1 MTIKDCEARV
11 DTIKRR
17 FEEFF
22 NCEIDVAIFL
32 FGKAGIGERRDY
44 LFQLCS
50 EWPGWYLRGT
60 KGEAIFGRTGMAVIM
75 YPFAI
80 DFPGEFDM
88 ALCHE
93 LGHIFFC
100 CENAEL
106 YMRVNSIESID
117 DEGGMAKL
125 GLALWNECIAQSI
138 ANFVLNREPADIPF
152 DKQEQLMAYL
162 YDALP
167 GVNPKKTALAQK
179 QADFLREGF
188 KLIPYSLGLYCAM
201 YLTDPTIACLFE
213 ENPNAARGLEDC
225 SEAEEN
231 AIFKILTMV
240 DEQLAKEDFWIV
252 DEWWLTQLGE
262 LVMRLEQSRVRH
274 R

>member
-1 MTIKDCEARV
+1 MTIKDCETRV

-17 FEEFF
+17 FEDFF
-22 NCEIDVAIFL
+22 HCEMDVDVFL
-32 FGKAGIGERRDY
+32 FGKASTGERRAY

-60 KGEAIFGRTGMAVIM
+60 KGEAIFGRTGMAIIM

-93 LGHIFFC
+93 LDHIFFC
-100 CENAEL
+100 CENADL
-106 YMRVNSIESID
+106 YMRLNSIESIE

-138 ANFVLNREPADIPF
+138 ANFVMDQEPADIAF
-152 DKQEQLMAYL
+152 EKQDQLRGYL

-167 GVNPKKTALAQK
+167 GLNPGKTALAEK
-179 QADFLREGF
+179 QAGFLRDGF
-188 KLIPYSLGLYCAM
+188 KVIPYSLGLYWAM
-201 YLTDPTIACLFE
+201 YLTDPTIVCLFQS
-213 ENPNAARGLEDC
+213 NHHAARGLEDC
-225 SEAEEN
+225 SNMEEGI
-231 AIFKILTMV
+231 IFKLLDMI
-240 DEQLAKEDFWIV
+240 DEQLAKDDFWVV
-252 DEWWLTQLGE
+252 DEPWLTKLGE
-262 LVMRLEQSRVRH
+262 LVMLLEQCRDLH
-274 R
+274 K